1 MLKIENIIFKFN
13 KKPVLDNV
21 SFDVKSGDV
30 FALLGHNGAG
40 KTTMFRIIMGLLR
53 PNDGQVLFT
62 ENNMKNKGIEQI
74 SLLPE
79 NNGIYEN
86 LNAYKNLEFR
96 GRISNLP
103 LKIIKENS
111 EELLKRFKLINR
123 ANERAYTWSNGM
135 KKRLGLAAAMIS
147 KSKILILDEPTNG
160 IDPESLN
167 ILIKTIKELQ
177 SNGTTIIFSSHNLDF
192 VYKVANKVM
201 ILQSGKKVFYSEMK
215 DIKEPLDDLYLKY
228 TEILEE

>member
-13 KKPVLDNV
+13 KKTVLDNV
-21 SFDVKSGDV
+21 SFDVNSGDV
-30 FALLGHNGAG
+30 FAVLGHNGAG
-40 KTTMFRIIMGLLR
+40 KTTMFRIIMGLMH
-53 PNDGQVLFT
+53 PSNGQVLFT
-62 ENNMKNKGIEQI
+62 EDNMKNKGIEHI
-74 SLLPE
+74 SFLPE

-123 ANERAYTWSNGM
+123 ANEKVYTWSNGM
-135 KKRLGLAAAMIS
+135 KKRLGLSAAMIS
-147 KSKILILDEPTNG
+147 KSRILILDEPTNG
-160 IDPESLN
+160 IDPESLS
-167 ILIKTIKELQ
+167 ILIKIIKELQ

-192 VYKVANKVM
+192 VSKVANKVM
-201 ILQSGKKVFYSEMK
+201 ILQSGKKVFYSEMI

-228 TEILEE
+228 TELVEE